1 MTGNA
6 EVTEFVYLAV
16 VLDAFSRKVE
26 GGRWIDPCKLRLPTS
41 ALERAII
48 SRQPPPGLVHHS
60 DQGVQYRCAGYLQVL
75 RDHRMVASI
84 SRPGYPYDKD
94 YASHCTSS
102 IRCDITR
109 FTDRWDSLIP
119 CAFRG
124 GFSPGSSYR
133 QSFLS
138 L

>member
-1 MTGNA
+1 MASGRFAPFGHDDPYTPLNENA
-6 EVTEFVYLAV
+6 VSFPRCYGVPFASGQALFNLSKLAV
-16 VLDAFSRKVE
+16 
-26 GGRWIDPCKLRLPTS
+26 WWLRLGIGI
-41 ALERAII
+41 ERIK
-48 SRQPPPGLVHHS
+48 PGHP
-60 DQGVQYRCAGYLQVL
+60 QQ
-75 RDHRMVASI
+75 
-84 SRPGYPYDKD
+84 KD

-102 IRCDITR
+102 IRCDTTR